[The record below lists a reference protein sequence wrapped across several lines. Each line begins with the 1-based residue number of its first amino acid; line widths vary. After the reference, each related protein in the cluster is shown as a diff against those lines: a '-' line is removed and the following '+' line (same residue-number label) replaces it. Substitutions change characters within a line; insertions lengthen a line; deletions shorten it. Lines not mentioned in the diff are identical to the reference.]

1 MTITTPPSFVHV
13 TSSVDG
19 SQQSVGITASGQ
31 VWTWGRRNDMGQLGR
46 STTSSQERK
55 APTPVKLDD
64 TAKAFRGYAGGIG
77 ESGHTAVL
85 DTDGHLWVA
94 GCDRWQQL
102 GLGSAAGGSSGY
114 TWENGRIWRDFF
126 TRNDFIKE
134 LMDAKNPGKSIRDVS
149 LGGDHTIVLSSNQKD
164 VYTFGK
170 GGEGQLG
177 LVGKPFVS
185 APIRSTVLS
194 SPSTITIAAVCGM
207 RDCSLTLDS
216 SGNVLNKAGR
226 CRMVGDLK
234 VALNACIERSERDG
248 LLKK

>member
-1 MTITTPPSFVHV
+1 MAPDFVHV

-19 SQQSVGITASGQ
+19 SRQSVGITASGK
-31 VWTWGRRNDMGQLGR
+31 VFTWGRKNDMGQLGR
-46 STTSSQERK
+46 VTTSSNDRK
-55 APTPVKLDD
+55 SPTLAKLDN
-64 TAKAFRGYAGGIG
+64 TAKAVRGYAGGIG

-85 DTDGHLWVA
+85 DSRGHLWVA

-114 TWENGRIWRDFF
+114 TWENGRIWREFF
-126 TRNDFIKE
+126 TRNDFIRE
-134 LMDAKNPGKSIRDVS
+134 LMDEKEGSSVRDVA

-194 SPSTITIAAVCGM
+194 SSYKDATIAAVCGI

-216 SGNVLNKAGR
+216 SGDVLNKAGR
-226 CRMVGDLK
+226 CRMAGELK
-234 VALNACIERSERDG
+234 VALSACIERAERDG
-248 LLKK
+248 LLNK